1 MHAFLTRALR
11 ATILGAA
18 LCAGAAAQAAT
29 PAVPAPAPSATA
41 ALAPAWAAG
50 EYRWTV
56 DDRNGEPPYTLRLYV
71 QPLPSGDYALTGSLL
86 LDDAELGAYGSARL
100 RDGKLVLDLTA
111 SGGVLQA
118 PIDEG
123 KRRLYP
129 KGRAPERVDSAGFAT
144 MRALLDPASLD
155 GVVQRYQTNVMTG
168 HHVQGPMYA
177 NSVIRRAP

>member
-1 MHAFLTRALR
+1 M
-11 ATILGAA
+11 
-18 LCAGAAAQAAT
+18 
-29 PAVPAPAPSATA
+29 
-41 ALAPAWAAG
+41 
-50 EYRWTV
+50 
-56 DDRNGEPPYTLRLYV
+56 
-71 QPLPSGDYALTGSLL
+71 
-86 LDDAELGAYGSARL
+86 
-100 RDGKLVLDLTA
+100 LDLTA

-155 GVVQRYQTNVMTG
+155 GVMQRYQTNVMTG

-177 NSVIRRAP
+177 NSVIRRLP

>member
-1 MHAFLTRALR
+1 MHTFLTRPLR
-11 ATILGAA
+11 AAILGAA
-18 LCAGAAAQAAT
+18 LCTATAAQAA
-29 PAVPAPAPSATA
+29 PPPAPATA
-41 ALAPAWAAG
+41 VAAAAQPAWAAG

-86 LDDAELGAYGSARL
+86 LDDAELGAYGSARV

-144 MRALLDPASLD
+144 MRALLEPQTLD

-177 NSVIRRAP
+177 NSVIRRLP

>member
-1 MHAFLTRALR
+1 MHTFLTRSLR
-11 ATILGAA
+11 AAVLGAA
-18 LCAGAAAQAAT
+18 LCAATAAQAAT
-29 PAVPAPAPSATA
+29 PPAPATA
-41 ALAPAWAAG
+41 VAAAAQPAWAAG

-86 LDDAELGAYGSARL
+86 LDDAELGAYGSARV

-123 KRRLYP
+123 KRSLYP

-144 MRALLDPASLD
+144 MRALLDPQTLD

-177 NSVIRRAP
+177 NSVIRRLP

>member
-1 MHAFLTRALR
+1 MQAFLTRSLR
-11 ATILGAA
+11 AALLGAA
-18 LCAGAAAQAAT
+18 LCAGTAAQAVAPT
-29 PAVPAPAPSATA
+29 APAASAMAAPSSS
-41 ALAPAWAAG
+41 WAAG

-177 NSVIRRAP
+177 NSVIRRLP